1 MVRGEGVE
9 PSQPCGQQPLKLSR
23 LPFRHPR
30 KEVFLFYCIL
40 TGSSRVE
47 PLGLKP
53 AAPSI
58 FRRSQCFA
66 GTQRLFGWLLI
77 PATSPELT
85 FPFIPGLKPGD
96 FWARGLKAGI
106 AWNCGAQKESRS
118 VNKAVL
124 TGYRANRV
132 KTYCPSKRY
141 KYKSRAETAEILSLR
156 QDGTG
161 SVEHSIVPN
170 DTLARLPA
178 LSPPKEEPPTW
189 SATAYRT
196 LRPAKE
202 PLLRILPA
210 RPETPAVK
218 ESLRRKRIL

>member
-40 TGSSRVE
+40 TGSSR
-47 PLGLKP
+47 
-53 AAPSI
+53 
-58 FRRSQCFA
+58 
-66 GTQRLFGWLLI
+66 
-77 PATSPELT
+77 
-85 FPFIPGLKPGD
+85 
-96 FWARGLKAGI
+96 LKAGI